1 MKLPRLISKTLR
13 LVLLLSLL
21 IFAFLLYTVLKI
33 RETPSVVRPMTPE
46 IKKTRLYEHVE
57 ALSVKIGSRSVYEY
71 ARLEAAKD
79 YIFTSL
85 TAMGHKPELQTY
97 TYEGK
102 PFSNIIVTIPGKDQ
116 PEEVVLVG
124 AHYDTY
130 AGTPGA
136 DDNASALATLLEL
149 CRFLKDDQPG
159 RTLKFV
165 FFTLEEPP
173 VFRSDFMGS
182 AVYAESAHERG
193 ENIIAMLCLEMLGY
207 YTDRKGE
214 QGFPLP
220 LMSLFYPT
228 TPNFIAVVGNL
239 ASRRLVYD
247 VAASL
252 KKEGGVPV
260 KTLATFN
267 YFPGVDFSDHRSFW
281 KQGYP
286 AVMITDTAFFRNPN
300 YHGETDTIETLD
312 FKKMEALLRGL
323 LLTIMDLGNRD

>member
-1 MKLPRLISKTLR
+1 MNRFICKTLR

-21 IFAFLLYTVLKI
+21 IFAFLLYSVLNI

-46 IKKTRLYEHVE
+46 IKKTALYAHVK
-57 ALSVKIGSRSVYEY
+57 ALSAEIGSRSVYEY
-71 ARLEAAKD
+71 DRLNAAKN
-79 YIFTSL
+79 YIITSL

-102 PFSNIIVTIPGKDQ
+102 PFSNIIVTIPGKDRLG
-116 PEEVVLVG
+116 EVVLVG

-136 DDNASALATLLEL
+136 DDNASAVAMLLEL
-149 CRFLKDDQPG
+149 CRFLKDDQQV

-173 VFRSDFMGS
+173 AFRSDFMGS
-182 AVYAESAHERG
+182 AVYADKAHERG
-193 ENIIAMLCLEMLGY
+193 ENIVAMLCLEMVGY
-207 YTDRKGE
+207 YSDRKGE

-228 TPNFIAVVGNL
+228 TPNFISVIGNFS
-239 ASRRLVYD
+239 SRRLVYD
-247 VAASL
+247 VADSL
-252 KKEGGVPV
+252 KKEGSLSV
-260 KTLATFN
+260 KTMATFS

-312 FKKMEALLRGL
+312 FKKMEVLLWGL
-323 LLTIMDLGNRD
+323 LQTVWNLSR